1 MEIGNKIIEEISKSG
16 NDIKIEPTKNI
27 IFSQKEKKL
36 INKNIFTNIILK
48 KKLEQNKDNNR
59 NFIKSLIE
67 NNKNNNITKF
77 YKSRNIYINKEI
89 NAIKLDEKIS
99 ELFQKENEINNNN
112 LNNYNKKF
120 YIINELNHGSII
132 NRKRNR
138 NNSKIF
144 FPNSLSL
151 NKINTKKKLE
161 PIDIN
166 KMPFISKI
174 AKEIIKLK
182 NEKIIK
188 NENKNNINK
197 SIGVEVRLLNLNLS
211 KLDEPKTLKQS
222 HSINN
227 DTIILSKKN
236 SDNTINFS
244 SAENKNNYLFGKRK
258 KKNLNILEKFY
269 NYENKIK
276 TLYNLKNF
284 FEKNKTKNISKS
296 DKIIRNIDDKVNS
309 NSSIFVNNKNK
320 SFSESSKNYNNDNEK
335 INISEK
341 MYNKISINNIHI
353 RNNNKFNFLRINE
366 VKDNCISEIN
376 FLKEIEDKSK
386 SVMNK
391 KNLIIEQYKIN

>member
-1 MEIGNKIIEEISKSG
+1 MEIENKIIEEISKSG

-166 KMPFISKI
+166 KL
-174 AKEIIKLK
+174 IK
-182 NEKIIK
+182 
-188 NENKNNINK
+188 
-197 SIGVEVRLLNLNLS
+197 V
-211 KLDEPKTLKQS
+211 
-222 HSINN
+222 
-227 DTIILSKKN
+227 
-236 SDNTINFS
+236 
-244 SAENKNNYLFGKRK
+244 
-258 KKNLNILEKFY
+258 
-269 NYENKIK
+269 
-276 TLYNLKNF
+276 
-284 FEKNKTKNISKS
+284 
-296 DKIIRNIDDKVNS
+296 
-309 NSSIFVNNKNK
+309 
-320 SFSESSKNYNNDNEK
+320 
-335 INISEK
+335 
-341 MYNKISINNIHI
+341 
-353 RNNNKFNFLRINE
+353 
-366 VKDNCISEIN
+366 
-376 FLKEIEDKSK
+376 
-386 SVMNK
+386 
-391 KNLIIEQYKIN
+391 